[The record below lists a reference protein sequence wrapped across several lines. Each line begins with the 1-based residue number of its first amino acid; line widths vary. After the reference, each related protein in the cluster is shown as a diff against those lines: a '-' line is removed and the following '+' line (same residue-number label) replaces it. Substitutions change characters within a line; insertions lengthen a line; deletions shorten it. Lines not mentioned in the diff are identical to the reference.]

1 MDLRPHASHAGAAND
16 PVRADTLPADSPSH
30 LLHADSD
37 EVKALLEELDD
48 VVFQAVRGDKESLQ
62 LAHQLW
68 PEVVK
73 QIGWELVEESREQYL
88 RYATDLARRFEQDA
102 IRDPQKALA
111 VIEIIELLTRG

>member
-16 PVRADTLPADSPSH
+16 PVRAGTILADSPSH

-37 EVKALLEELDD
+37 EVKSLLEELDD
-48 VVFQAVRGDKESLQ
+48 VIFQAIRGDGNSLQ

-68 PEVVK
+68 PQVVRT
-73 QIGWELVEESREQYL
+73 IGWELVEESREQYL
-88 RYATDLARRFEQDA
+88 RYATDLARRFDQGA
-102 IRDPQKALA
+102 VRDPQKALA